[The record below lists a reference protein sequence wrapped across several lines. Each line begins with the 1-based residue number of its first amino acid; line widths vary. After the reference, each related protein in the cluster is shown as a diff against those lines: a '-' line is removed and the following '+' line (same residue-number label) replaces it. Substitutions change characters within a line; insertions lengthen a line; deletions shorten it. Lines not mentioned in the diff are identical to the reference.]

1 MVGRTSSGPNRRA
14 IPPSTRLRQDGRRR
28 GTDAPALRNRSS
40 QNAMWTSSIAAR
52 LAYTLASRGSASAD
66 AIARY
71 SAALSTSSCQFSRYR
86 GISARPLMSP
96 SPRGPLEASRVT
108 VTAHESFI
116 QGPAPGA
123 AAVSNIGHFHPAPA
137 GSRSV
142 AWATPVTFSDA
153 RRRMPRR
160 TPRAAP
166 AASRSATS
174 PPPSTR
180 AGSSD
185 LAGRIFGP
193 AGRTFGPSD
202 FGYNHAPVTILWDTY
217 RSALGS
223 IAQAVGRT
231 PLVTL
236 NRVTAGLTPPIH
248 VKLEWYGATGSLK
261 DRIYL
266 HMFDRAEARGDLRPG
281 MRVLECSTGNA
292 GIACAF
298 VAAVKGYRCTIVM
311 PEGMSEERKKIMRAY
326 GADLVF
332 TPGGESDVD
341 LSLRRLEE
349 IRAGDRTGYWVPGQF
364 DNADNVEAHY
374 RTTGP
379 ELWEQAGGIVGAFVA
394 SQGSGGTLTGVGRYL
409 RERDTR
415 VRLYAVEPEE
425 CALLARREWGPH
437 GIEGIGDGV
446 IPENLDVAILS
457 GVITAAT
464 EESLAMARRLAAEE
478 GIFCGIST
486 GCNVAAAL
494 KLARHR
500 PDLPSIV
507 TMVNDTGQRYFTT
520 GLCGEA
526 KHVDVPARDHP
537 MDART
542 REALDRYQ
550 AGWELLR

>member
-1 MVGRTSSGPNRRA
+1 MPRPPCLVLRRSEVPAGTLGRRA
-14 IPPSTRLRQDGRRR
+14 RRRRVVVEATAAHPSGTTLSQVDAHRRGPLSVRRRR
-28 GTDAPALRNRSS
+28 GHTAWRRPLRDPPHPR
-40 QNAMWTSSIAAR
+40 R
-52 LAYTLASRGSASAD
+52 LRRERDRLTLAG
-66 AIARY
+66 
-71 SAALSTSSCQFSRYR
+71 
-86 GISARPLMSP
+86 GI
-96 SPRGPLEASRVT
+96 
-108 VTAHESFI
+108 I
-116 QGPAPGA
+116 
-123 AAVSNIGHFHPAPA
+123 
-137 GSRSV
+137 
-142 AWATPVTFSDA
+142 
-153 RRRMPRR
+153 
-160 TPRAAP
+160 
-166 AASRSATS
+166 
-174 PPPSTR
+174 
-180 AGSSD
+180 
-185 LAGRIFGP
+185 GP
-193 AGRTFGPSD
+193 AGRTVGPADRTFGPAD

-223 IAQAVGRT
+223 ITQAVGRT

-311 PEGMSEERKKIMRAY
+311 PEGMSDERKKIMRAY

-349 IRAGDRTGYWVPGQF
+349 IRAGDPAGYWVPGQF
-364 DNADNVEAHY
+364 DSADNVEAHWK
-374 RTTGP
+374 TTGP
-379 ELWEQAGGIVGAFVA
+379 EVWEQAGGIVGAFVA

-409 RERDTR
+409 RERDPR
-415 VRLYAVEPEE
+415 VRLYAVEPAE
-425 CALLARREWGPH
+425 CALLTRREWGPH
-437 GIEGIGDGV
+437 GIEGIGDGF
-446 IPENLDVAILS
+446 IPGNLDVALLS
-457 GVITAAT
+457 GVITT
-464 EESLAMARRLAAEE
+464 TTDESVAMARRLAAEE

-486 GCNVAAAL
+486 GGNVAAAL
-494 KLARHR
+494 KLALRH
-500 PDLPSIV
+500 PELAPIV
-507 TMVNDTGQRYFTT
+507 TMANDTGQRYFTT